1 METNLKQRLI
11 GAVVIIALAVIF
23 VPMLFDGSG
32 RKESS
37 MVEEELSL
45 APPKFNFESQLPDAE
60 QLDSLPAVEKD
71 PVPQAVTAD
80 PVSEPTAVS
89 VPADKPDKVD
99 EPVVQEP
106 KPEPEPEPAPEP
118 EPEPEPVK
126 PTASQ
131 IESVPSLGA
140 WAVQVAAFEEK
151 STALALQKKLTDAKF
166 SAFTEKTEKGGK
178 VLYRVKAGP
187 ELKRENAHQLRAK
200 IEKEL
205 GIKGAFVTPHP

>member
-60 QLDSLPAVEKD
+60 QLESLPAAEKD

-80 PVSEPTAVS
+80 PVSEPTPVS
-89 VPADKPDKVD
+89 VPAGKPDKA
-99 EPVVQEP
+99 EKPVVQES
-106 KPEPEPEPAPEP
+106 KPEPEPEPQ
-118 EPEPEPVK
+118 PEPVK

-151 STALALQKKLTDAKF
+151 STALALQKKLTDGKF
-166 SAFTEKTEKGGK
+166 SAFTEKLEKGGK

>member
-37 MVEEELSL
+37 MVEAELSL

-60 QLDSLPAVEKD
+60 QLDSLPAAEKD

-89 VPADKPDKVD
+89 APADKPDKV
-99 EPVVQEP
+99 EKPVVQES
-106 KPEPEPEPAPEP
+106 KPEPEPEPK
-118 EPEPEPVK
+118 PEPVK

-151 STALALQKKLTDAKF
+151 STALALQKKLTDGKF
-166 SAFTEKTEKGGK
+166 SSFTEKLEKGGK

>member
-60 QLDSLPAVEKD
+60 QLDSLPAAEKD

-89 VPADKPDKVD
+89 VPAGKPDKA
-99 EPVVQEP
+99 EKPVMQES
-106 KPEPEPEPAPEP
+106 K
-118 EPEPEPVK
+118 PEPEPVK

-151 STALALQKKLTDAKF
+151 STALALQKKLTDGKF
-166 SAFTEKTEKGGK
+166 SAFTEKLEKGGK

>member
-60 QLDSLPAVEKD
+60 QLDSLPAVKKD

-106 KPEPEPEPAPEP
+106 KP

-151 STALALQKKLTDAKF
+151 STALALQKKLTDGKF